1 MDFET
6 LVRAKNELEPRV
18 QQLVAHLDPERKAL
32 ELEQIEERTAAP
44 GFWDDPEAA
53 KPLLQ
58 KRGTITNDIALAKR
72 LSAGIED
79 LETGL
84 ELAREDP
91 GMLAETGAVEADL
104 RKAIEAA
111 ELRMM
116 LGGELDHNHA
126 LLRIPPRDGRVQR
139 PA

>member
-32 ELEQIEERTAAP
+32 ELEQIEERTTAP

-58 KRGTITNDIALAKR
+58 KRGTITSDIALAKR
-72 LSAGIED
+72 LKGGLED

-84 ELAREDP
+84 ELAKDDGE
-91 GMLAETGAVEADL
+91 MLLEA
-104 RKAIEAA
+104 
-111 ELRMM
+111 
-116 LGGELDHNHA
+116 GS
-126 LLRIPPRDGRVQR
+126 V
-139 PA
+139 

>member
-32 ELEQIEERTAAP
+32 ELEQIEERTTAP
-44 GFWDDPEAA
+44 GFWDDPDAA

-58 KRGTITNDIALAKR
+58 KRGAITNDIALAKR
-72 LSAGIED
+72 LSGGIED

-84 ELAREDP
+84 ELAKEDGDQTP
-91 GMLAETGAVEADL
+91 ETVAQHHLGTDWQGRHGDTIHHSGRRTGA
-104 RKAIEAA
+104 
-111 ELRMM
+111 
-116 LGGELDHNHA
+116 LGVMA
-126 LLRIPPRDGRVQR
+126 SLLPQE
-139 PA
+139 

>member
-1 MDFET
+1 MDFDT

-32 ELEQIEERTAAP
+32 ELEQIEERTTVP

-58 KRGTITNDIALAKR
+58 KRGALSNDIALAKR
-72 LSAGIED
+72 LSGAIED

-84 ELAREDP
+84 ELL
-91 GMLAETGAVEADL
+91 GL
-104 RKAIEAA
+104 RTLE
-111 ELRMM
+111 RM
-116 LGGELDHNHA
+116 
-126 LLRIPPRDGRVQR
+126 
-139 PA
+139 